1 MKENSKQERM
11 NPVFAYLVEAVEE
24 FKKVTWPTKEQA
36 IMLTSVVIGVTAVTA
51 LFIGLLDLGFA
62 EVYKQV
68 LKYINQSI

>member
-51 LFIGLLDLGFA
+51 LLS
-62 EVYKQV
+62 VC
-68 LKYINQSI
+68 

>member
-1 MKENSKQERM
+1 M
-11 NPVFAYLVEAVEE
+11 NPIFEYFVGAVEE

-36 IMLTSVVIGVTAVTA
+36 ILLTSIVIGVSAVTA

-62 EVYKQV
+62 EAYQQV